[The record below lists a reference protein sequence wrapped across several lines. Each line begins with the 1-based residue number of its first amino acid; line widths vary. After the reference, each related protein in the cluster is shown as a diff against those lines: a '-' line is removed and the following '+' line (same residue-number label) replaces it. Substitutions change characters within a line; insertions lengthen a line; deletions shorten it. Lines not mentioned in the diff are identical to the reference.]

1 MQENWPVAGSSDSML
16 SINPGCAWIRGKN
29 SLLSAALNSPTLAGS
44 IVQLTMREYMVA
56 SLKCH
61 AGCLETKS
69 GTTLAPP
76 GMCGQEQPG
85 VSSHTLRSRMRPRSA
100 QRLEDC
106 ETLEHRGPILPL
118 REFLRAPARPQSQV
132 PHLRENARHLH
143 PIQLRDE
150 WQQFRDK
157 LIFYQVADFFL
168 AIAFAA

>member
-1 MQENWPVAGSSDSML
+1 
-16 SINPGCAWIRGKN
+16 
-29 SLLSAALNSPTLAGS
+29 
-44 IVQLTMREYMVA
+44 MVA
-56 SLKCH
+56 SLKCVPRWMVGNEERYKPSP
-61 AGCLETKS
+61 AGD
-69 GTTLAPP
+69 
-76 GMCGQEQPG
+76 
-85 VSSHTLRSRMRPRSA
+85 VRSRAEP
-100 QRLEDC
+100 
-106 ETLEHRGPILPL
+106 LEHRGPILPL

>member
-1 MQENWPVAGSSDSML
+1 MG
-16 SINPGCAWIRGKN
+16 
-29 SLLSAALNSPTLAGS
+29 
-44 IVQLTMREYMVA
+44 
-56 SLKCH
+56 
-61 AGCLETKS
+61 
-69 GTTLAPP
+69 
-76 GMCGQEQPG
+76 GQEQPG
-85 VSSHTLRSRMRPRSA
+85 VSSHTLRSRMRSRSA
-100 QRLEDC
+100 HRLEDC

-168 AIAFAA
+168 AIAFATSRQRSQRTTSLESTGARVVAI

>member
-29 SLLSAALNSPTLAGS
+29 SLLRAALNSPTLAGS

-56 SLKCH
+56 SLKCLPRWMLANEERYSPSP
-61 AGCLETKS
+61 AGD
-69 GTTLAPP
+69 G
-76 GMCGQEQPG
+76 
-85 VSSHTLRSRMRPRSA
+85 RSRMRSRSA

-168 AIAFAA
+168 AIAFAT

>member
-29 SLLSAALNSPTLAGS
+29 SLLRAALNSPTLARS

-56 SLKCH
+56 SLKC
-61 AGCLETKS
+61 LPRWMQS

-76 GMCGQEQPG
+76 GMGGQEQPG
-85 VSSHTLRSRMRPRSA
+85 VSSHTLRSRMRSRSA

-106 ETLEHRGPILPL
+106 ERLEHSGPILPQ

-168 AIAFAA
+168 AIAFAT